1 MSIFSSREIVA
12 ASFIIIVIIFAVSHK
27 RIRPSVVSVIRA
39 ALSKQIV
46 FPFLLM
52 IAYAG
57 LLTFLFSLSS
67 FWKWYYLK
75 DIIIWVLFVG
85 TPICFNAAL
94 KDRDAYYFRHII
106 TDNIKLAV
114 LVEFLISTFSFPI
127 FGEFVLQFI
136 LLFLG
141 VLQAYA
147 GAKEEYASTK
157 KLIDWLLAII
167 GLFVLVYSL
176 IEAVKSYAELDLID
190 LLVSVITPLV
200 FSVFY
205 LPVAYLL
212 AVYSEYQLL
221 FISMR
226 FKESKDYE
234 VQKTHRK
241 KALKVCRLSL
251 KKIGLFQKSV
261 VPKMYPRLEEH
272 DFQRLIIDFM
282 NSQKISKV

>member
-27 RIRPSVVSVIRA
+27 SIRPSVVSVIRA

-94 KDRDAYYFRHII
+94 KDRDAYYFRNII

-114 LVEFLISTFSFPI
+114 LVEFLISTFTFPI
-127 FGEFVLQFI
+127 LVEILLQFM
-136 LLFLG
+136 LLLLG
-141 VLQAYA
+141 MLQVYA
-147 GAKEEYASTK
+147 GSKEEYASAK

-176 IEAVKSYAELDLID
+176 IEAVKTYAEFDLID

-200 FSVFY
+200 FSAFY

-212 AVYSEYQLL
+212 AVYSEYQIL
-221 FISMR
+221 FVRMS
-226 FKESKDYE
+226 FKEPKDYKI
-234 VQKTHRK
+234 QKTHRMK
-241 KALKVCRLSL
+241 TLKACGLSL
-251 KKIGLFQKSV
+251 KKLDLFQKNV
-261 VPKMYPRLEEH
+261 VPKMYPRLEER

-282 NSQKISKV
+282 NNY

>member
-12 ASFIIIVIIFAVSHK
+12 ASFIIIIIIFAVSHK
-27 RIRPSVVSVIRA
+27 SIRPSAISVIRA

-52 IAYAG
+52 IAYAC

-94 KDRDAYYFRHII
+94 KGRDAYYFRHII

-114 LVEFLISTFSFPI
+114 LVEFLISTFTFPI
-127 FGEFVLQFI
+127 LVEFLLQFM
-136 LLFLG
+136 LLLLG
-141 VLQAYA
+141 MLQVYA
-147 GAKEEYASTK
+147 GTKEEYASTK

-176 IEAVKSYAELDLID
+176 IEAVKKYAELDLID

-221 FISMR
+221 FVRMS
-226 FKESKDYE
+226 FKEPKDYKI
-234 VQKTHRK
+234 QKTHRIK
-241 KALKVCRLSL
+241 TLKACGLSL
-251 KKIGLFQKSV
+251 KKLDLFQKNV

-282 NSQKISKV
+282 NNY

>member
-12 ASFIIIVIIFAVSHK
+12 ASLITIVIIFAVSHK
-27 RIRPSVVSVIRA
+27 SIRPSVVSVIRA

-52 IAYAG
+52 NAYAG

-114 LVEFLISTFSFPI
+114 FVEFLISTFTFPI
-127 FGEFVLQFI
+127 LVEFLLQFI

-141 VLQAYA
+141 MLQVYA
-147 GAKEEYASTK
+147 GAREEYASTK
-157 KLIDWLLAII
+157 KLTDWLLAII

-176 IEAVKSYAELDLID
+176 IEATRTYAELDLID
-190 LLVSVITPLV
+190 LLVSFITPLV
-200 FSVFY
+200 FSVLY

-212 AVYSEYQLL
+212 AVYSEYQIL
-221 FISMR
+221 FVRMS
-226 FKESKDYE
+226 FKEPKDYKI
-234 VQKTHRK
+234 QKTHRMK
-241 KALKVCRLSL
+241 TLKACGLSL
-251 KKIGLFQKSV
+251 KKLDLFQKNV
-261 VPKMYPRLEEH
+261 VPKMYPRLEERFPTV
-272 DFQRLIIDFM
+272 D
-282 NSQKISKV
+282 N

>member
-12 ASFIIIVIIFAVSHK
+12 ASFIIIIIIFAVSHK
-27 RIRPSVVSVIRA
+27 SIRPSAISVIRA

-52 IAYAG
+52 IAYAC

-94 KDRDAYYFRHII
+94 KGRDAYYFRHII

-114 LVEFLISTFSFPI
+114 LVEFLISTFTFPI
-127 FGEFVLQFI
+127 LVEILLQFM
-136 LLFLG
+136 LLLLG
-141 VLQAYA
+141 MLQVYA
-147 GAKEEYASTK
+147 GSKEEYASAK

-176 IEAVKSYAELDLID
+176 IEAVKTYAELDLID

-212 AVYSEYQLL
+212 AVYSEYQIL
-221 FISMR
+221 FVRMS
-226 FKESKDYE
+226 FKEPKDYKI
-234 VQKTHRK
+234 QKTHRMK
-241 KALKVCRLSL
+241 TLKACGLSL
-251 KKIGLFQKSV
+251 KKLDLFQKNV
-261 VPKMYPRLEEH
+261 VPKMYPRLKEH

-282 NSQKISKV
+282 NNY

>member
-27 RIRPSVVSVIRA
+27 SIRPSVVSVIRA

-94 KDRDAYYFRHII
+94 KDRDAYYFRNII

-114 LVEFLISTFSFPI
+114 LVEFLISTFTFPI
-127 FGEFVLQFI
+127 LVEILLQFM
-136 LLFLG
+136 LLLLG
-141 VLQAYA
+141 MLQVYA
-147 GAKEEYASTK
+147 GSKEEYASAK

-176 IEAVKSYAELDLID
+176 IEAVKTYAELDLID

-212 AVYSEYQLL
+212 AVYSEYQIL
-221 FISMR
+221 FVRMS
-226 FKESKDYE
+226 FKEPKDYKI
-234 VQKTHRK
+234 QKTHRMK
-241 KALKVCRLSL
+241 TLKACGLSL
-251 KKIGLFQKSV
+251 KKLDLFQKNV

-282 NSQKISKV
+282 NNY

>member
-27 RIRPSVVSVIRA
+27 SIRPSVVSVIRA

-94 KDRDAYYFRHII
+94 KDRDIYYFRNII

-114 LVEFLISTFSFPI
+114 LVEFLISTFTFPI
-127 FGEFVLQFI
+127 LVEILLQFM
-136 LLFLG
+136 LLLLG
-141 VLQAYA
+141 MLQVYA
-147 GAKEEYASTK
+147 GSKEEYASAK

-167 GLFVLVYSL
+167 GLFVLAYSL
-176 IEAVKSYAELDLID
+176 IEAVKTYAELNSID
-190 LLVSVITPLV
+190 LFVSFITPLV
-200 FSVFY
+200 FSVLY

-212 AVYSEYQLL
+212 AVYSKYQLL
-221 FISMR
+221 FIRMR

-234 VQKTHRK
+234 AQKTHRK
-241 KALKVCRLSL
+241 KALKACGLSL
-251 KKIGLFQKSV
+251 KKIDLFQKNV
-261 VPKMYPRLEEH
+261 VPKMYPRLDEH

-282 NSQKISKV
+282 NSQ

>member
-12 ASFIIIVIIFAVSHK
+12 ASFITIVIIFAVSHK
-27 RIRPSVVSVIRA
+27 SIRPSVVSVIRA

-57 LLTFLFSLSS
+57 LLTFLFSRSS

-94 KDRDAYYFRHII
+94 KDREAYYFRHII

-114 LVEFLISTFSFPI
+114 FVEFLISTFTFPI
-127 FGEFVLQFI
+127 LGEFVLQFI

-147 GAKEEYASTK
+147 GTKEEYASTK
-157 KLIDWLLAII
+157 KFVDWLLAII
-167 GLFVLVYSL
+167 GLFVLAYSL
-176 IEAVKSYAELDLID
+176 IEAVKTYADLNSID
-190 LLVSVITPLV
+190 LFVSFITPLV
-200 FSVFY
+200 FSVLY

-212 AVYSEYQLL
+212 AVYSKYQLL
-221 FISMR
+221 FIRMR

-234 VQKTHRK
+234 AQKTHRK
-241 KALKVCRLSL
+241 KALKACGLSL
-251 KKIGLFQKSV
+251 KKIDLFQKNV

-282 NSQKISKV
+282 NSQ